1 MKHKCTNC
9 GKIYEKTDNIINGC
23 ICGNNRFFYIKTRK
37 NTKKEENEEE
47 KEIIVVLETET
58 IQIIG
63 PGKYNIDIEKL
74 LETKTPI
81 YSYSDGKY
89 SIDIKSILK

>member
-9 GKIYEKTDNIINGC
+9 GKIYDRTDNIIRGC
-23 ICGNNRFFYIKTRK
+23 ICGNNRFFFVKTRK
-37 NTKKEENEEE
+37 SIKKEEIEEE
-47 KEIIVVLETET
+47 DKIIILDTEN
-58 IQIIG
+58 IQILE

-74 LETKTPI
+74 LNTKTPI

-89 SIDIKSILK
+89 SIDLKSILK